1 MASFLAHFS
10 NYSKV
15 WLKFL
20 KFAFFLPQITQHEI
34 NGNFVNPGQDGSRTP
49 LELLMEMEG
58 VKDKDCSC
66 SGPQEKLLGEE
77 AIGELSD
84 DVFEPPPT
92 PEAPEEAQEDGGK
105 KELVKDR

>member
-1 MASFLAHFS
+1 
-10 NYSKV
+10 
-15 WLKFL
+15 
-20 KFAFFLPQITQHEI
+20 
-34 NGNFVNPGQDGSRTP
+34 
-49 LELLMEMEG
+49 MEMEG
-58 VKDKDCSC
+58 VKDKDC
-66 SGPQEKLLGEE
+66 QEKLLGEE